1 VNPLDALLRPIAS
14 LLDKTIAETTPAR
27 ELCAALDGTVASIRL
42 RHSALA
48 VTFRIGADRV
58 ALESGVAADPDIAIS
73 GSLPALARMA
83 SSGDTDPVRDGS
95 VELLGDA
102 ETAAAFQRLLRYARP
117 DPEEQV
123 ARVFGDAVAH
133 SAGQAVRGASDW
145 ARAARTTMTANLR
158 EYLQEEGR
166 NVPSRWEAE
175 RFAQEVDRLRDDVER
190 LAAHIDR
197 LGGPR

>member
-14 LLDKTIAETTPAR
+14 LLNETIAETTPAR
-27 ELCAALDGTVASIRL
+27 EHCAALAGTVATVRL

-48 VTFRIGADRV
+48 VTFRIEADRV
-58 ALESGVAADPDIAIS
+58 AIESGAAADPDVAIS
-73 GSLPALARMA
+73 GSLTALARLA
-83 SSGDTDPVRDGS
+83 ASGDTDPIRDGS
-95 VELLGDA
+95 VELIGDA

-123 ARVFGDAVAH
+123 ARVFGDTVAH
-133 SAGQAVRGASDW
+133 SVGQAARGARDW
-145 ARAARTTMTANLR
+145 ARGARTTMSANLR

-190 LAAHIDR
+190 LAARIDR